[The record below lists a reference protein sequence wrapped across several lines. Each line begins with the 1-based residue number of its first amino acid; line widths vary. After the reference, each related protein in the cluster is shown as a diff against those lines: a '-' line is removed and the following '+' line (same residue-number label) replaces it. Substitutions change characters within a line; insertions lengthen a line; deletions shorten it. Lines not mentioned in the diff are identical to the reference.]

1 MFFDDLGSLDP
12 DLHKNLLYVKN
23 YAGDFDDLSLN
34 FVAVE
39 DHFGEAREHELVP
52 GGKDIP
58 VPPALRNRPASRVRV
73 PEAPRFARSRPRTA
87 PAPDTSPGVMLTA
100 GPRARSRWTTCC
112 ATRTSWRTGG
122 STGASARSRRPS
134 CAVSP
139 TSCRLRPPP
148 PGPPRTKWTCRVPHP
163 VLIGHPAPRR
173 RPHASPPRTDAG
185 GVVWLRTS
193 RTHTAF

>member
-139 TSCRLRPPP
+139 TSCRFRPPP
-148 PGPPRTKWTCRVPHP
+148 PAPL
-163 VLIGHPAPRR
+163 VLSGHA
-173 RPHASPPRTDAG
+173 ASLT
-185 GVVWLRTS
+185 LY
-193 RTHTAF
+193 